1 MERLNAKEKAVY
13 DYISDAIR
21 RDGYPPTVRDI
32 QSALHIKSTSTV
44 HAYLA
49 RLEEK
54 GYIRRDAGKS
64 RSVRVDEQTNDAVR
78 GGSVK
83 VPVIG
88 RVTAGQPILA
98 VENCEGYIDFPVM
111 SGAAGYGQLYAL
123 RVRGES
129 MIGAGIMDGD
139 IIVVSKTNTAENGEI
154 VVALCENDEA
164 TVKRFYKENG
174 HYRLQPE
181 NPSMEPIIVDEVY
194 ILGKV
199 VAAIRYY
206 KR

>member
-181 NPSMEPIIVDEVY
+181 NSSMEPIIVDEVY